1 MAAPE
6 IPNLL
11 SMRGNRS
18 RGGGRGRGG
27 SASARGGGP
36 AAVDRDR
43 MIRETDTDA
52 NGSRRSAVA
61 CGYLE
66 DPYVSEFVADLGDDT
81 PALRMPI
88 INRGTYVR
96 TIVIDRLIENF
107 INAHPEQNVQ
117 IISLGAGTDTRY
129 FRYLDRGHK
138 DQILYHELDFPI
150 ISANKL
156 AFITRSA
163 TLAPPGSEFLALR
176 EVPDPDPERKMWGY
190 FTDNQKKAG
199 YLFHPMDL
207 RNLPAEIECIR
218 TDLPTLLV
226 SECCLCYMTTERADA
241 VLNFFTSRIPTIGTV
256 IYEPTNPNSAF
267 GRVMTANLAARNL
280 AMPSIA
286 TYDSLEA
293 QLERQRAAGLDMF
306 QEGASISWL
315 WDNWIEDAE
324 KVRLGQMQMFDEE
337 EEWQLLGSHYL
348 VVWGAR
354 EQKETEGAFGGW
366 DFLEGEEER
375 RIRETG
381 EE

>member
-27 SASARGGGP
+27 GSARGGGP
-36 AAVDRDR
+36 AAVDRDK

-66 DPYVSEFVADLGDDT
+66 DPYVSEFVADIGDDT

-117 IISLGAGTDTRY
+117 IISLGAGSDTRY

-156 AFITRSA
+156 AFVMRSDR
-163 TLAPPGSEFLALR
+163 LAPPGSEFFHLR
-176 EVPDPDPERKMWGY
+176 QVPDHDPERKMWGY
-190 FTDNQKKAG
+190 FTDVDKKAG

-207 RNLPAEIECIR
+207 RNLPAEIDCIR

-226 SECCLCYMTTERADA
+226 SECCLCYLTTEQADA

-256 IYEPTNPNSAF
+256 IYEPTNPISAF

-280 AMPSIA
+280 AMPSIS
-286 TYDSLEA
+286 TYDSLDA
-293 QLERQRAAGLDMF
+293 QLDRLRAAGLDMF

-337 EEWQLLGSHYL
+337 EEWQLLGTHYL

-354 EQKETEGAFGGW
+354 EHKETEGAFGGW

-381 EE
+381 ED

>member
-27 SASARGGGP
+27 SSSARGAGP
-36 AAVDRDR
+36 DRDK

-66 DPYVSEFVADLGDDT
+66 DPYVSEFVADLGTDS

-96 TIVIDRLIENF
+96 TIVLDRLIENF
-107 INAHPEQNVQ
+107 INAHPSQNVQ

-156 AFITRSA
+156 AFVNRSDK
-163 TLAPPGSEFLALR
+163 LAPPGSEFNALR
-176 EVPDPDPERKMWGY
+176 AVPDHEPEKKMWGY
-190 FTDNQKKAG
+190 FTDGEKKAG
-199 YLFHPMDL
+199 YLFHPVDL
-207 RNLPAEIECIR
+207 RSLPAEIDNIR

-226 SECCLCYMTTERADA
+226 SECCLCYLTTEQADA

-256 IYEPTNPNSAF
+256 IYEPTNPTSAF
-267 GRVMTANLAARNL
+267 GRVMTSNLAARNL
-280 AMPSIA
+280 AMPSIS
-286 TYDSLEA
+286 TYDSLDA
-293 QLERQRAAGLDMF
+293 QLERLRAAGLDMF

-315 WDNWIEDAE
+315 WDNWIEDEE

-337 EEWQLLGSHYL
+337 EEWRLLGRHYL

-354 EQKETEGAFGGW
+354 EQRETEGAFGGW

>member
-1 MAAPE
+1 MAYTLGEA
-6 IPNLL
+6 
-11 SMRGNRS
+11 RGKWDRTYHRS
-18 RGGGRGRGG
+18 HEKERGTG
-27 SASARGGGP
+27 SASARGRGP
-36 AAVDRDR
+36 AAVDRDK

-61 CGYLE
+61 YGYLE
-66 DPYVSEFVADLGDDT
+66 DPYVSEFVADIGGDG

-138 DQILYHELDFPI
+138 DQVLYHELDFPI

-156 AFITRSA
+156 AFVTRSD
-163 TLAPPGSEFLALR
+163 TLAPPGSEFCALR
-176 EVPDPDPERKMWGY
+176 EVADLDPERKMWGY
-190 FTDNQKKAG
+190 FTDNEKKAG

-207 RNLPAEIECIR
+207 RSLPAEIDCIR

-226 SECCLCYMTTERADA
+226 SECCLCYLTTEQADA
-241 VLNFFTSRIPTIGTV
+241 VLKFFTLRIPTIGTV
-256 IYEPTNPNSAF
+256 IYEPTNPTSAF

-280 AMPSIA
+280 AMPSIT
-286 TYDSLEA
+286 TYDSLDA
-293 QLERQRAAGLDMF
+293 QLDRLRAAGLDMF

-315 WDNWIEDAE
+315 WDNWIED
-324 KVRLGQMQMFDEE
+324 
-337 EEWQLLGSHYL
+337 
-348 VVWGAR
+348 
-354 EQKETEGAFGGW
+354 
-366 DFLEGEEER
+366 
-375 RIRETG
+375 
-381 EE
+381 

>member
-1 MAAPE
+1 MAAPG

-27 SASARGGGP
+27 SSARGGGP
-36 AAVDRDR
+36 AAVDRDK

-66 DPYVSEFVADLGDDT
+66 DPYVSEFVADIGDDS

-156 AFITRSA
+156 AFITRSDR
-163 TLAPPGSEFLALR
+163 LAPPGSEFRALR
-176 EVPDPDPERKMWGY
+176 EVPDHDPERKMWGY
-190 FTDNQKKAG
+190 FTDSDKKAG

-207 RNLPAEIECIR
+207 RNLPAEIDCIR

-226 SECCLCYMTTERADA
+226 SECCLCYLTTDQADA

-256 IYEPTNPNSAF
+256 IYEPTNPTSAF

-280 AMPSIA
+280 AMPSIG
-286 TYDSLEA
+286 TYDSLDA
-293 QLERQRAAGLDMF
+293 QLERLRAAGLDMF
-306 QEGASISWL
+306 QEGGSISWL
-315 WDNWIEDAE
+315 WDNWVEDAE

-337 EEWQLLGSHYL
+337 EEWRLLGGHYL

-354 EQKETEGAFGGW
+354 EQKATEGAFGGW